1 MHLVSELAG
10 ATLAGRYRLAGRVAG
25 GTGDIYLGQDSLLD
39 RPVAVRV
46 LRSRPSDGSA
56 AEETWLAQAGA
67 AARLSHPH
75 VVTIFD
81 WGCEDDG
88 TCFMVLEHVPGVDLR
103 DVLVTRGLLEPP
115 SAVEIMLAVC
125 DGLSAAHSM
134 GVVHGAMRPESILIA
149 RHGTVKLTDFGLALP
164 GSSGGGYDIAG
175 LTASSRYLS
184 PEQAAGHP
192 ATPASDIWTAGVVL
206 AEALSGRPPTSEKVS
221 LPSKHIHRVPRALDD
236 IVRRSCA
243 VDPADRWPHVS
254 DMVFALQRSL
264 AASRRPPEPV
274 ESLVDEVS
282 GGEEVPDIEAPR
294 RPSRQDRDAQRR
306 SRRLL
311 LGVIAVILALV
322 AGRALASVVLPQD
335 VPVPKLVG
343 LTRSAAVEKAES
355 AGLGARVDSR
365 KKDRNAPEGVV
376 LSQDRPATLR
386 EGSTVGL
393 VVSAGPPRVKM
404 PLLIGLNLDDAQVQ
418 MDKFDME
425 PSRLSE
431 RYSTEPEGDII
442 EQVPAAGDKR
452 AWGSDVELILSKGP
466 PPTEIPSLEGAGAG
480 QARTELKRAGFV
492 PLLQEAY
499 SDDVDEGDVIEIIP
513 APGTVAAF
521 GSEVQ
526 IVVSA
531 GPEFPELTVPD
542 VRGLEVD
549 PARDKLERAG
559 FRVGVLEICDGG
571 SEVVDTDPAGGGT
584 ANKGDLITL
593 LVC

>member
-25 GTGDIYLGQDSLLD
+25 GTGDIFLGQDALLE

-46 LRSRPSDGSA
+46 LRSGPSDNSG
-56 AEETWLAQAGA
+56 AEEIWLAQASA
-67 AARLSHPH
+67 AARLSHPN

-88 TCFMVLEHVPGVDLR
+88 TCFMVMEHVPGVDLR
-103 DVLVTRGLLEPP
+103 DVLVTRGLLEPS
-115 SAVEIMLAVC
+115 SAAEIMLAVC

-134 GVVHGAMRPESILIA
+134 GVVHGAIRPESILIA
-149 RHGTVKLTDFGLALP
+149 RSGAVKLTDFGFVSP
-164 GSSGGGYDIAG
+164 GASGGQDDIAG
-175 LTASSRYLS
+175 LTVSSRYLS
-184 PEQAAGHP
+184 PEQGAGHP

-206 AEALSGRPPTSEKVS
+206 AEALSGRPPTSAKEIV
-221 LPSKHIHRVPRALDD
+221 LSKHIRKVPRVLDD
-236 IVRRSCA
+236 IVRRACA
-243 VDPADRWPHVS
+243 SDPADRFPHVS
-254 DMVFALQRSL
+254 DMAFALQRSL
-264 AASRRPPEPV
+264 AASRRPPDPV

-294 RPSRQDRDAQRR
+294 RPSRQDREAQRR

-335 VPVPKLVG
+335 VRVPELVG
-343 LTRSAAVEKAES
+343 LPRAAALERAES
-355 AGLGARVDSR
+355 VGLGARVESR

-376 LSQDRPATLR
+376 LSQDRSETLR

-393 VVSAGPPRVKM
+393 VVSAGPPRVKV
-404 PLLIGLNLDDAQVQ
+404 PLLIGLNLDDAQIQ

-431 RYSTEPEGDII
+431 RHSTEPEGDII
-442 EQVPAAGDKR
+442 EQVPVAGAKR
-452 AWGSDVELILSKGP
+452 ARGSGVELILSKGP
-466 PPTEIPSLEGAGAG
+466 APTEIPSLDGAGAE
-480 QARTELKRAGFV
+480 QARAELKRAGFV

-499 SDDVDEGDVIEIIP
+499 SDDVAEGDVIEITP

-542 VRGLEVD
+542 VRGQEID

-571 SEVVDTDPAGGGT
+571 SKVVDTDPAGGAT
-584 ANKGDLITL
+584 ANKDDLVTL

>member
-25 GTGDIYLGQDSLLD
+25 GTGDVYLGQDALLE

-46 LRSRPSDGSA
+46 LRAGPTEDST
-56 AEETWLAQAGA
+56 EETWLAQASA

-88 TCFMVLEHVPGVDLR
+88 TCFMVMEHLPGVDLR
-103 DVLVTRGLLEPP
+103 DVLVTQGRLDPP
-115 SAVEIMLAVC
+115 SAAEIMLAVC

-134 GVVHGAMRPESILIA
+134 GIVHGAIRPESIMIA
-149 RHGTVKLTDFGLALP
+149 RHGAVKLTDFGLVSP
-164 GSSGGGYDIAG
+164 GAAGGAHGIAG
-175 LTASSRYLS
+175 LHASSRYLS
-184 PEQAAGHP
+184 PEQGEGRP
-192 ATPASDIWTAGVVL
+192 ATPASDIWTAGAVL
-206 AEALSGRPPTSEKVS
+206 AEVVSGRPPTSEKVI
-221 LPSKHIHRVPRALDD
+221 LPSKHIRKVPRALDD
-236 IVRRSCA
+236 IVRRACA
-243 VDPADRWPHVS
+243 ADPADRFPHAS
-254 DMVFALQRSL
+254 DMALALQRSL
-264 AASRRPPEPV
+264 AASRRPPDPV
-274 ESLVDEVS
+274 ESLVDEVI
-282 GGEEVPDIEAPR
+282 GGEDVPDIEAPR

-311 LGVIAVILALV
+311 LGVIAAILALV

-335 VPVPKLVG
+335 VRVPELVG
-343 LTRSAAVEKAES
+343 LTRAAAVERAEG
-355 AGLGARVDSR
+355 AGLGARVEGR
-365 KKDRNAPEGVV
+365 KKDRTAPEGVV
-376 LSQDRPATLR
+376 LSQDRSGILR

-393 VVSAGPPRVKM
+393 VISDGPPRVKV
-404 PLLIGLNLDDAQVQ
+404 PLLLGLNLEDAQVQ
-418 MDKFDME
+418 MDKVDME

-431 RYSTEPEGDII
+431 RNSTEPEGDII
-442 EQVPAAGDKR
+442 EQVPAAGAKR
-452 AWGSDVELILSKGP
+452 AWGSGVELILSKGP
-466 PPTEIPSLEGAGAG
+466 SPTEIPSLDGADAE
-480 QARTELKRAGFV
+480 QARSELKRAGFV

-499 SDDVDEGDVIEIIP
+499 SDDVEEGDVVEITP
-513 APGTVAAF
+513 APGTLAAF

-542 VRGLEVD
+542 VRGEEVD

-559 FRVGVLEICDGG
+559 FRVSVLEICDGG
-571 SEVVDTDPAGGGT
+571 SKVVDTDPAGGAT
-584 ANKGDLITL
+584 ANKADLVTL